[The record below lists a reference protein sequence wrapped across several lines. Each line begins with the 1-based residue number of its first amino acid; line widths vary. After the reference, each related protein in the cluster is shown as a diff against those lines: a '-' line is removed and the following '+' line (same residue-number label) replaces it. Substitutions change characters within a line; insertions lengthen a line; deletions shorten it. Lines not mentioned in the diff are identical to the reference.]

1 MFAASPGSA
10 TLLVELGGIL
20 VGLAVLGRLAGRVG
34 LPAIPLYLVAGL
46 MVGEGGVVELVTAR
60 GFIESG
66 AQIGVIL
73 LLLLLGLEYSG
84 EELVG
89 ALRSNSHSGAV
100 DLVLNFTPGLLVGM
114 WFGRLEIMTVLALLH
129 IDAWRGVQWGRTS
142 KRSPE

>member
-1 MFAASPGSA
+1 MMLAASPGAA

-20 VGLAVLGRLAGRVG
+20 VGLALLGRLADRFG

-60 GFIESG
+60 EFIESA

-84 EELVG
+84 TALTG
-89 ALRSNSHSGAV
+89 ALRRNRRAGAL
-100 DLVLNFTPGLLVGM
+100 DFVLNFTPGVAVGAM
-114 WFGRLEIMTVLALLH
+114 FG
-129 IDAWRGVQWGRTS
+129 WG
-142 KRSPE
+142 